1 MAWVNTKCFHCVP
14 LIWLLGRVAGLLIQA
29 TECRSGTAHA
39 HTHFRSIG
47 WCLRPHVIVQPSL
60 PVQLLGYPDGT
71 QWINARLVDYLS
83 INKHL
88 RGTAER
94 GYLRTLPL
102 GSSAD
107 DTAATCVVAVSLLV
121 GIVTPGMSTSWDH
134 QLIGDVRFLSAI
146 SGHVKTIS
154 VSERRRYICNVF
166 SYWLRSFSRDLGR

>member
-88 RGTAER
+88 RGAAEG

-121 GIVTPGMSTSWDH
+121 GLSPQACLPAGIISWSGTSAFYLLFQVTWKRSQPMREDVTYATSS
-134 QLIGDVRFLSAI
+134 LIG
-146 SGHVKTIS
+146 
-154 VSERRRYICNVF
+154 
-166 SYWLRSFSRDLGR
+166 